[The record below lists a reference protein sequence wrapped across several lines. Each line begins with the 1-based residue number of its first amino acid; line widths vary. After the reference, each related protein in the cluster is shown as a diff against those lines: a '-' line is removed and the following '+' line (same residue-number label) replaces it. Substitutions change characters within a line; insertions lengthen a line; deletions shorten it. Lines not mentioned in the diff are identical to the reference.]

1 MTTFLEL
8 QDEILLALHGF
19 GLAQPRA
26 TFLTAQASASDLTFS
41 VRSGADLEMGLAE
54 IGGELVFIE
63 SVDRSTNTVT
73 ISPDG
78 RGYYGTTAA
87 IHPVDSRLTFSPTW
101 PRNRVKAAI
110 NDTILGLWPDIW
122 GVAQT
127 QFTYTPAV
135 TTYELPAVAEG
146 VLGVT
151 ADTLGPSE
159 QQQVIKRYSFDSS
172 APTDDW
178 ATTNTITLGE
188 APYPGST
195 VTVTYRKQP
204 SVLVNDAD
212 VLLTV
217 SGLRESCRQLLIL
230 GAISQLLTSM
240 DASRLAVDSST
251 ADEVDERNQPG
262 TAARLANQFQI
273 RFELEVAKE
282 QRRIRATTPATINVR
297 YR

>member
-1 MTTFLEL
+1 MTTFREL

-26 TFLTAQASASDLTFS
+26 TFLTAAATATDLTLS

-63 SVDRSTNTVT
+63 SVDRAANTVT
-73 ISPDG
+73 VAPDG

-87 IHPVDSRLTFSPTW
+87 AHAIDTRLTFSPTW
-101 PRNRVKAAI
+101 PRQRVKAAI
-110 NDTILGLWPDIW
+110 NDTILSLWPDLW

-146 VLGVT
+146 VLAVT

-159 QQQVIKRYSFDSS
+159 QQQIIKRYSFDSS

-188 APYPGST
+188 APYAGST

-204 SVLVNDAD
+204 TILTNDD
-212 VLLTV
+212 DGLLAV
-217 SGLRESCRQLLIL
+217 SGLRESSRQLLML
-230 GAISQLLTSM
+230 GATANLLSAM
-240 DASRLAVDSST
+240 DASRLAVDTST

-282 QRRIRATTPATINVR
+282 QRRLRATTPATINVR